1 MANNKKIMEQ
11 IGYEINWKD
20 GTTTKMVDGQ
30 IVTVITKKQDG
41 KPHGI

>member
-1 MANNKKIMEQ
+1 MGNNKESMEQ

-20 GTTTKMVDGQ
+20 GTTTKMVDSE